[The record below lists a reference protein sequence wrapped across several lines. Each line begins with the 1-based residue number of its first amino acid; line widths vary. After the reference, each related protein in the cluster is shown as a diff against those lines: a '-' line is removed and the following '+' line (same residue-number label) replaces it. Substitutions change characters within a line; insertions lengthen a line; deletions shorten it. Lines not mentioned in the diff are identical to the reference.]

1 VPAPN
6 YCIAGLGNPGERYN
20 GSRHNL
26 GFRVADEIARER
38 STDIRRLEYQALTAG
53 LTVGRSEVLLMKPQ
67 TYMNRSG
74 ESVAEAL
81 GTLALD
87 AAGLVV
93 VYDDLDLPVGRI
105 RVRRGG
111 GSGGHRGVASII
123 EATGESGFTRVR
135 IGIGRPPVGVAV
147 EDFVLQPFENAEMEA
162 AEAAVSQAAQAV
174 SVIVEDGV
182 EPAMRIFNPAA
193 DPAPSTGG

>member
-1 VPAPN
+1 MPAPN

-26 GFRVADEIARER
+26 GFRVVDEIARER

-87 AAGLVV
+87 AASLVV

-123 EATGESGFTRVR
+123 ESTGESGFTRVR

-147 EDFVLQPFENAEMEA
+147 EDFVLQRFEDAEMDTVES
-162 AEAAVSQAAQAV
+162 AVSRAAQAV
-174 SVIVEDGV
+174 SVIGEDGV

-193 DPAPSTGG
+193 DPASSTGG

>member
-1 VPAPN
+1 MPAPN

-81 GTLALD
+81 ATLALD
-87 AAGLVV
+87 AAGLFV
-93 VYDDLDLPVGRI
+93 LNHLGSL
-105 RVRRGG
+105 GG
-111 GSGGHRGVASII
+111 GDRLLGLALFEHTLGHWRRLHASLRHILR
-123 EATGESGFTRVR
+123 FT
-135 IGIGRPPVGVAV
+135 AFTSCS
-147 EDFVLQPFENAEMEA
+147 DKLFLA
-162 AEAAVSQAAQAV
+162 
-174 SVIVEDGV
+174 
-182 EPAMRIFNPAA
+182 
-193 DPAPSTGG
+193 

>member
-1 VPAPN
+1 MPAPN

-26 GFRVADEIARER
+26 GFRVVDEIARER

-123 EATGESGFTRVR
+123 ESTGESGFTRVR

-147 EDFVLQPFENAEMEA
+147 EDFVLQRFEDAEMDTVES
-162 AEAAVSQAAQAV
+162 AVSRAAQAV
-174 SVIVEDGV
+174 SVIGEDGV

-193 DPAPSTGG
+193 DPASSTGG

>member
-1 VPAPN
+1 MPAPN

-26 GFRVADEIARER
+26 GFRVVDEIARER

-93 VYDDLDLPVGRI
+93 VYGDLDLPVGRI

-123 EATGESGFTRVR
+123 ESTGESGFTRVR

-147 EDFVLQPFENAEMEA
+147 EDFVLQRFEDAEIDTVES
-162 AEAAVSQAAQAV
+162 AVSRAAQAV
-174 SVIVEDGV
+174 SVIGEDGV

-193 DPAPSTGG
+193 DPASSTGG

>member
-1 VPAPN
+1 
-6 YCIAGLGNPGERYN
+6 
-20 GSRHNL
+20 
-26 GFRVADEIARER
+26 
-38 STDIRRLEYQALTAG
+38 
-53 LTVGRSEVLLMKPQ
+53 MKPQ

-81 GTLALD
+81 DTLALD
-87 AAGLVV
+87 ATGLVV

-111 GSGGHRGVASII
+111 GSGGHRGVASIL
-123 EATGESGFTRVR
+123 ESTGQSGFTRVR

-147 EDFVLQPFENAEMEA
+147 EDFVLQRFESAERDA
-162 AEAAVSQAAQAV
+162 AESAVSRAAQAV
-174 SVIVEDGV
+174 SVIVKDGV

-193 DPAPSTGG
+193 DPASSTGR

>member
-1 VPAPN
+1 M
-6 YCIAGLGNPGERYN
+6 
-20 GSRHNL
+20 
-26 GFRVADEIARER
+26 DEIARER

-81 GTLALD
+81 ATLALD

-123 EATGESGFTRVR
+123 EATGEAGFTRVR

-147 EDFVLQPFENAEMEA
+147 EDFVLQRFEDAEMEA
-162 AEAAVSQAAQAV
+162 AETAVSRAAQAV

-193 DPAPSTGG
+193 DPASSTGG